1 MHRSHLHRY
10 HPHYKVGESF
20 PCICSITTQTQ
31 MSSLLFS
38 FVGTPTPVVVQKRR
52 QRIIRA
58 SSFRSFPSFSVLDE
72 SSSFSKQNKSNTEN
86 HTRVAGER
94 TNSMMI
100 RKRNNSNSNN
110 DNKIL
115 KRSLVL
121 VQTVLVLLSSSSFNA
136 YALEANEQTES
147 NAFVQTLL
155 QKTEEKREERQK
167 ERVLEYSKKNF
178 KDYLAFV
185 DNGRTAK
192 TENDVKIKE
201 WLEKNK

>member
-1 MHRSHLHRY
+1 M
-10 HPHYKVGESF
+10 F
-20 PCICSITTQTQ
+20 
-31 MSSLLFS
+31 
-38 FVGTPTPVVVQKRR
+38 
-52 QRIIRA
+52 
-58 SSFRSFPSFSVLDE
+58 
-72 SSSFSKQNKSNTEN
+72 
-86 HTRVAGER
+86 
-94 TNSMMI
+94 

-121 VQTVLVLLSSSSFNA
+121 VQTVLVLLSTSSIA
-136 YALEANEQTES
+136 HALEANEQTES

-185 DNGRTAK
+185 ENGRTAK

>member
-1 MHRSHLHRY
+1 M
-10 HPHYKVGESF
+10 F
-20 PCICSITTQTQ
+20 
-31 MSSLLFS
+31 
-38 FVGTPTPVVVQKRR
+38 
-52 QRIIRA
+52 
-58 SSFRSFPSFSVLDE
+58 
-72 SSSFSKQNKSNTEN
+72 
-86 HTRVAGER
+86 
-94 TNSMMI
+94 

-115 KRSLVL
+115 KSVLL
-121 VQTVLVLLSSSSFNA
+121 VQTVLVLLSTSSIA
-136 YALEANEQTES
+136 HALEANEQTES

-178 KDYLAFV
+178 KDYLSFV

>member
-1 MHRSHLHRY
+1 
-10 HPHYKVGESF
+10 
-20 PCICSITTQTQ
+20 

-38 FVGTPTPVVVQKRR
+38 SVGTPTPVVVQKRR

-58 SSFRSFPSFSVLDE
+58 HSSFRSFPSFSVLDE
-72 SSSFSKQNKSNTEN
+72 SSSFSTQNKSNN
-86 HTRVAGER
+86 VGER
-94 TNSMMI
+94 TETKMF
-100 RKRNNSNSNN
+100 RKRNNINSNN

-115 KRSLVL
+115 KSVLL
-121 VQTVLVLLSSSSFNA
+121 VQTVLVLLSTSSINA
-136 YALEANEQTES
+136 HALEANEQTES

-178 KDYLAFV
+178 KDYLSFV

>member
-1 MHRSHLHRY
+1 
-10 HPHYKVGESF
+10 
-20 PCICSITTQTQ
+20 

-38 FVGTPTPVVVQKRR
+38 SVGTPTPVVVQKRR

-58 SSFRSFPSFSVLDE
+58 HSSFRSFPSFSVLDV
-72 SSSFSKQNKSNTEN
+72 SSSFSTQNKSNTEN
-86 HTRVAGER
+86 LTRVSGER
-94 TNSMMI
+94 TNSMMF

-115 KRSLVL
+115 KSVLL
-121 VQTVLVLLSSSSFNA
+121 VQTVLVLLSTSSINA
-136 YALEANEQTES
+136 HALEANEQTES

>member
-1 MHRSHLHRY
+1 
-10 HPHYKVGESF
+10 
-20 PCICSITTQTQ
+20 

-38 FVGTPTPVVVQKRR
+38 SVGTPTPVVVQKRR

-58 SSFRSFPSFSVLDE
+58 HSSFRSYPSFSVLDE
-72 SSSFSKQNKSNTEN
+72 SSSFSTQNKSNTEN
-86 HTRVAGER
+86 LTRVAGER
-94 TNSMMI
+94 TETKMF

-115 KRSLVL
+115 KSVLL
-121 VQTVLVLLSSSSFNA
+121 VQTVLVLLSTSSIA
-136 YALEANEQTES
+136 HALEANEQTES

-178 KDYLAFV
+178 KAYLAFV

>member
-1 MHRSHLHRY
+1 
-10 HPHYKVGESF
+10 
-20 PCICSITTQTQ
+20 

-38 FVGTPTPVVVQKRR
+38 SVGTPTPVVVQKRR

-58 SSFRSFPSFSVLDE
+58 HSSFRAFLSFSVLDE
-72 SSSFSKQNKSNTEN
+72 SSSFSTQNKSNTEN
-86 HTRVAGER
+86 LTRVAGGER
-94 TNSMMI
+94 TNSMMF

-115 KRSLVL
+115 KSVLL
-121 VQTVLVLLSSSSFNA
+121 VQTVLVLLSTSSINA
-136 YALEANEQTES
+136 HALEANEQTES

>member
-1 MHRSHLHRY
+1 
-10 HPHYKVGESF
+10 
-20 PCICSITTQTQ
+20 

-38 FVGTPTPVVVQKRR
+38 SVGTPTPVVVQKRR

-58 SSFRSFPSFSVLDE
+58 HSSFRSFPSFSVLDE
-72 SSSFSKQNKSNTEN
+72 TASFSTQNKSNTEKP
-86 HTRVAGER
+86 TCVAGGER
-94 TNSMMI
+94 TNSMMF

-115 KRSLVL
+115 KSVLL
-121 VQTVLVLLSSSSFNA
+121 VQTVLVLLSTSSINA
-136 YALEANEQTES
+136 HALEANEQTES

-178 KDYLAFV
+178 KDYLSFV

>member
-1 MHRSHLHRY
+1 M
-10 HPHYKVGESF
+10 F
-20 PCICSITTQTQ
+20 
-31 MSSLLFS
+31 
-38 FVGTPTPVVVQKRR
+38 
-52 QRIIRA
+52 
-58 SSFRSFPSFSVLDE
+58 
-72 SSSFSKQNKSNTEN
+72 
-86 HTRVAGER
+86 
-94 TNSMMI
+94 

-115 KRSLVL
+115 KSVLL
-121 VQTVLVLLSSSSFNA
+121 VQTVLVLLSTSSIA
-136 YALEANEQTES
+136 HALEANEQTEL

>member
-1 MHRSHLHRY
+1 
-10 HPHYKVGESF
+10 
-20 PCICSITTQTQ
+20 

-38 FVGTPTPVVVQKRR
+38 SVGTPTPVVVQKRR

-58 SSFRSFPSFSVLDE
+58 HSSFRSFPSFSVLDE
-72 SSSFSKQNKSNTEN
+72 TASFSTQNKSNTEN
-86 HTRVAGER
+86 LKTRVAAGER
-94 TNSMMI
+94 TNSMMF

-115 KRSLVL
+115 KSVLVL
-121 VQTVLVLLSSSSFNA
+121 VQTVLVLLSTSSINA
-136 YALEANEQTES
+136 HALEANEQTES

>member
-1 MHRSHLHRY
+1 
-10 HPHYKVGESF
+10 
-20 PCICSITTQTQ
+20 

-38 FVGTPTPVVVQKRR
+38 PVGTPTPIVVQKRR

-58 SSFRSFPSFSVLDE
+58 SSFRAFPFSVLDQS
-72 SSSFSKQNKSNTEN
+72 SSSFSKQNKSNN
-86 HTRVAGER
+86 FHHTCVDGER
-94 TNSMMI
+94 TETMMI
-100 RKRNNSNSNN
+100 RKRNNNTMNN
-110 DNKIL
+110 ENKIL
-115 KRSLVL
+115 KSVLL
-121 VQTVLVLLSSSSFNA
+121 VQTVLVLLSSSSIA

-147 NAFVQTLL
+147 NPFVQTLL
-155 QKTEEKREERQK
+155 QKTEEKREEREK

>member
-1 MHRSHLHRY
+1 
-10 HPHYKVGESF
+10 
-20 PCICSITTQTQ
+20 

-38 FVGTPTPVVVQKRR
+38 SVGTPTPVVVQKRR

-58 SSFRSFPSFSVLDE
+58 HSSFRSFPSFSVLDE
-72 SSSFSKQNKSNTEN
+72 TASFSTQNKSNTEKP
-86 HTRVAGER
+86 TCVAAGER

-115 KRSLVL
+115 KSVLL
-121 VQTVLVLLSSSSFNA
+121 VQTVLVLLSTSSINA
-136 YALEANEQTES
+136 HALEANEQTES

>member
-1 MHRSHLHRY
+1 
-10 HPHYKVGESF
+10 
-20 PCICSITTQTQ
+20 
-31 MSSLLFS
+31 
-38 FVGTPTPVVVQKRR
+38 
-52 QRIIRA
+52 
-58 SSFRSFPSFSVLDE
+58 
-72 SSSFSKQNKSNTEN
+72 
-86 HTRVAGER
+86 
-94 TNSMMI
+94 MMI

-115 KRSLVL
+115 KSVLL
-121 VQTVLVLLSSSSFNA
+121 VQTVLVLLSTSSINA
-136 YALEANEQTES
+136 HALEANEQTES

-178 KDYLAFV
+178 KDYLSFV
-185 DNGRTAK
+185 DNGKTAK

>member
-1 MHRSHLHRY
+1 
-10 HPHYKVGESF
+10 
-20 PCICSITTQTQ
+20 

-38 FVGTPTPVVVQKRR
+38 SVGTPTPVVVQKRR

-58 SSFRSFPSFSVLDE
+58 HSSFRSFPSFSVLDE
-72 SSSFSKQNKSNTEN
+72 SSSFSTQNKSNTEKP
-86 HTRVAGER
+86 TCVAAGER

-115 KRSLVL
+115 KSVLL
-121 VQTVLVLLSSSSFNA
+121 VQTVLVLLSTSSINA
-136 YALEANEQTES
+136 HALEANEQTES

>member
-38 FVGTPTPVVVQKRR
+38 SVGTPTPVVVQKRR

-58 SSFRSFPSFSVLDE
+58 HSSFRSFPSFSVLDE
-72 SSSFSKQNKSNTEN
+72 SSSFSTQNKSNN
-86 HTRVAGER
+86 VGER
-94 TNSMMI
+94 TETKMF
-100 RKRNNSNSNN
+100 RKRNNINSNN

-115 KRSLVL
+115 KSVLL
-121 VQTVLVLLSSSSFNA
+121 VQTVLVLLSTSSINA
-136 YALEANEQTES
+136 HALEANEQTES

>member
-1 MHRSHLHRY
+1 M
-10 HPHYKVGESF
+10 F
-20 PCICSITTQTQ
+20 
-31 MSSLLFS
+31 
-38 FVGTPTPVVVQKRR
+38 
-52 QRIIRA
+52 
-58 SSFRSFPSFSVLDE
+58 
-72 SSSFSKQNKSNTEN
+72 
-86 HTRVAGER
+86 
-94 TNSMMI
+94 

-115 KRSLVL
+115 KSVLL
-121 VQTVLVLLSSSSFNA
+121 VQTVLVLLSTSSIA
-136 YALEANEQTES
+136 HALEANEQTES

-178 KDYLAFV
+178 KDCLAFV

>member
-1 MHRSHLHRY
+1 M
-10 HPHYKVGESF
+10 F
-20 PCICSITTQTQ
+20 
-31 MSSLLFS
+31 
-38 FVGTPTPVVVQKRR
+38 
-52 QRIIRA
+52 
-58 SSFRSFPSFSVLDE
+58 
-72 SSSFSKQNKSNTEN
+72 
-86 HTRVAGER
+86 
-94 TNSMMI
+94 

-121 VQTVLVLLSSSSFNA
+121 VQTVLVLLSTSSFNA

-178 KDYLAFV
+178 KDYLSFV

>member
-1 MHRSHLHRY
+1 
-10 HPHYKVGESF
+10 
-20 PCICSITTQTQ
+20 

-38 FVGTPTPVVVQKRR
+38 SVGTPTPVVVQKRR

-72 SSSFSKQNKSNTEN
+72 SSSFSTQNKSNN
-86 HTRVAGER
+86 VGER
-94 TNSMMI
+94 TETKMF
-100 RKRNNSNSNN
+100 RKRNNINSNN

-115 KRSLVL
+115 KSVLVL
-121 VQTVLVLLSSSSFNA
+121 VQTVLVLLSTSSINA
-136 YALEANEQTES
+136 HALEANEQTES

>member
-1 MHRSHLHRY
+1 
-10 HPHYKVGESF
+10 
-20 PCICSITTQTQ
+20 

-38 FVGTPTPVVVQKRR
+38 SVGTPTPVVVQKRR

-58 SSFRSFPSFSVLDE
+58 HSSFRSFPSFSVLDE
-72 SSSFSKQNKSNTEN
+72 SSSFSTQNKSNTEKP
-86 HTRVAGER
+86 TCVAAGER

-115 KRSLVL
+115 KSVLL
-121 VQTVLVLLSSSSFNA
+121 VQTVLVLLSTSSINA
-136 YALEANEQTES
+136 HALEANEQTES

-178 KDYLAFV
+178 KDYLSFV
-185 DNGRTAK
+185 DNGKTAK

>member
-1 MHRSHLHRY
+1 M
-10 HPHYKVGESF
+10 F
-20 PCICSITTQTQ
+20 
-31 MSSLLFS
+31 
-38 FVGTPTPVVVQKRR
+38 
-52 QRIIRA
+52 
-58 SSFRSFPSFSVLDE
+58 
-72 SSSFSKQNKSNTEN
+72 
-86 HTRVAGER
+86 
-94 TNSMMI
+94 

-115 KRSLVL
+115 KSVLL
-121 VQTVLVLLSSSSFNA
+121 VQTVLVLLSTSSIA
-136 YALEANEQTES
+136 HALEANEQTES

-178 KDYLAFV
+178 KDYLGFV

>member
-1 MHRSHLHRY
+1 
-10 HPHYKVGESF
+10 
-20 PCICSITTQTQ
+20 

-38 FVGTPTPVVVQKRR
+38 SVGTPTPVVVQKRR

-58 SSFRSFPSFSVLDE
+58 HSSFRSFPSFSVLDE
-72 SSSFSKQNKSNTEN
+72 SSSFSKQNKSNTEKP
-86 HTRVAGER
+86 TRVAGER
-94 TNSMMI
+94 TNSVMF

-115 KRSLVL
+115 KSVLL
-121 VQTVLVLLSSSSFNA
+121 VQTVLVLLSSSSINA
-136 YALEANEQTES
+136 HALEANEQTES

>member
-1 MHRSHLHRY
+1 
-10 HPHYKVGESF
+10 
-20 PCICSITTQTQ
+20 

-38 FVGTPTPVVVQKRR
+38 SVGTPTPVVVQKRR

-58 SSFRSFPSFSVLDE
+58 HSSFRSFPSFSVLDE
-72 SSSFSKQNKSNTEN
+72 TASFSTQNKSNTEN
-86 HTRVAGER
+86 LTRVAGGER
-94 TNSMMI
+94 TNSMMF

-115 KRSLVL
+115 KSVLVL
-121 VQTVLVLLSSSSFNA
+121 VQTVLVLLSTSSINA
-136 YALEANEQTES
+136 HALEANEQTES

-178 KDYLAFV
+178 KDYLSFV

>member
-1 MHRSHLHRY
+1 M
-10 HPHYKVGESF
+10 F
-20 PCICSITTQTQ
+20 
-31 MSSLLFS
+31 
-38 FVGTPTPVVVQKRR
+38 
-52 QRIIRA
+52 
-58 SSFRSFPSFSVLDE
+58 
-72 SSSFSKQNKSNTEN
+72 
-86 HTRVAGER
+86 
-94 TNSMMI
+94 

-115 KRSLVL
+115 KSVLVL
-121 VQTVLVLLSSSSFNA
+121 VQTVLVLLSTSSIA
-136 YALEANEQTES
+136 HALEANEQTES

-178 KDYLAFV
+178 KDYLSFV

>member
-1 MHRSHLHRY
+1 
-10 HPHYKVGESF
+10 
-20 PCICSITTQTQ
+20 

-38 FVGTPTPVVVQKRR
+38 SVGTSTPVVVQKRR

-58 SSFRSFPSFSVLDE
+58 HSSFRSFPSFSVLDE
-72 SSSFSKQNKSNTEN
+72 LSSFSTQNKSNTEKPK
-86 HTRVAGER
+86 TRVAGRER

-115 KRSLVL
+115 KSVLL
-121 VQTVLVLLSSSSFNA
+121 VQTVLVLLSTSSIA
-136 YALEANEQTES
+136 HALEANEQTES

>member
-1 MHRSHLHRY
+1 
-10 HPHYKVGESF
+10 
-20 PCICSITTQTQ
+20 

-38 FVGTPTPVVVQKRR
+38 SVGTPTPVVVQKRR

-58 SSFRSFPSFSVLDE
+58 HSSFRSFPSFSVLDE
-72 SSSFSKQNKSNTEN
+72 TASFSTQNKSNTEN
-86 HTRVAGER
+86 LKTRVAAGER
-94 TNSMMI
+94 TNSMMF

-115 KRSLVL
+115 KSVLVL
-121 VQTVLVLLSSSSFNA
+121 VQTVLVLLSTSSINA
-136 YALEANEQTES
+136 HALEANEQTES

-178 KDYLAFV
+178 KDYLNFV

>member
-1 MHRSHLHRY
+1 
-10 HPHYKVGESF
+10 
-20 PCICSITTQTQ
+20 

-38 FVGTPTPVVVQKRR
+38 SVGTSTPVVVQKRR

-58 SSFRSFPSFSVLDE
+58 HSSFRSFPSFSVLDE
-72 SSSFSKQNKSNTEN
+72 SSSFSTQNKSNTEN
-86 HTRVAGER
+86 LTRVAGER
-94 TNSMMI
+94 TETKMF

-115 KRSLVL
+115 KSVLL
-121 VQTVLVLLSSSSFNA
+121 VQTVLVLLSTSSIA
-136 YALEANEQTES
+136 HALEANEQTES

>member
-1 MHRSHLHRY
+1 
-10 HPHYKVGESF
+10 
-20 PCICSITTQTQ
+20 

-38 FVGTPTPVVVQKRR
+38 SVGTPTPVVVQKRR

-58 SSFRSFPSFSVLDE
+58 HSSFRSFPSFSVLDE
-72 SSSFSKQNKSNTEN
+72 SSSFSTQNKSNTEKP
-86 HTRVAGER
+86 TCVSGER
-94 TNSMMI
+94 TETKMF
-100 RKRNNSNSNN
+100 RKWNNSNSNN

-115 KRSLVL
+115 KSVLL
-121 VQTVLVLLSSSSFNA
+121 VQTVLVLLSTSSINA
-136 YALEANEQTES
+136 HALEANEQTES

>member
-1 MHRSHLHRY
+1 
-10 HPHYKVGESF
+10 
-20 PCICSITTQTQ
+20 

-38 FVGTPTPVVVQKRR
+38 SVGTPTPVVVQKRR

-58 SSFRSFPSFSVLDE
+58 HSSFRSFPSFSVLDE
-72 SSSFSKQNKSNTEN
+72 SSSFSKQNKSNTEK
-86 HTRVAGER
+86 HTCVAGER
-94 TNSMMI
+94 TNSMMF

-115 KRSLVL
+115 KSVLL

-136 YALEANEQTES
+136 HALEANEQTES

>member
-1 MHRSHLHRY
+1 
-10 HPHYKVGESF
+10 
-20 PCICSITTQTQ
+20 

-38 FVGTPTPVVVQKRR
+38 SVGTPTPVVVQKRR

-58 SSFRSFPSFSVLDE
+58 HSSFRAFPSFSVLDE
-72 SSSFSKQNKSNTEN
+72 SSSFSTQNKSNTEN
-86 HTRVAGER
+86 LTRVAGER
-94 TNSMMI
+94 TETKMF

-121 VQTVLVLLSSSSFNA
+121 VQTVLVLLSTSSFNA

-167 ERVLEYSKKNF
+167 ERVRSPQLS
-178 KDYLAFV
+178 
-185 DNGRTAK
+185 T
-192 TENDVKIKE
+192 I
-201 WLEKNK
+201 

>member
-1 MHRSHLHRY
+1 
-10 HPHYKVGESF
+10 
-20 PCICSITTQTQ
+20 

-38 FVGTPTPVVVQKRR
+38 SVGTPTPVVVQKRR

-58 SSFRSFPSFSVLDE
+58 HSSFRAFPSFSVLDE
-72 SSSFSKQNKSNTEN
+72 SSSFSTQNKSNTEKP
-86 HTRVAGER
+86 TCVAGGER
-94 TNSMMI
+94 TETKMF

-115 KRSLVL
+115 KSVLL
-121 VQTVLVLLSSSSFNA
+121 VQTVLVLLSTSSIA
-136 YALEANEQTES
+136 HALEANEQTES

>member
-1 MHRSHLHRY
+1 
-10 HPHYKVGESF
+10 
-20 PCICSITTQTQ
+20 
-31 MSSLLFS
+31 
-38 FVGTPTPVVVQKRR
+38 
-52 QRIIRA
+52 
-58 SSFRSFPSFSVLDE
+58 
-72 SSSFSKQNKSNTEN
+72 
-86 HTRVAGER
+86 
-94 TNSMMI
+94 MMI
-100 RKRNNSNSNN
+100 RKRNNINSNN

-115 KRSLVL
+115 KSVL
-121 VQTVLVLLSSSSFNA
+121 VQSVLVLLSTSSFNA
-136 YALEANEQTES
+136 HALEANEQTES

>member
-1 MHRSHLHRY
+1 
-10 HPHYKVGESF
+10 
-20 PCICSITTQTQ
+20 
-31 MSSLLFS
+31 
-38 FVGTPTPVVVQKRR
+38 
-52 QRIIRA
+52 
-58 SSFRSFPSFSVLDE
+58 
-72 SSSFSKQNKSNTEN
+72 
-86 HTRVAGER
+86 
-94 TNSMMI
+94 MMI
-100 RKRNNSNSNN
+100 RKRNNNTMNN
-110 DNKIL
+110 ENKIL
-115 KRSLVL
+115 KSVLL
-121 VQTVLVLLSSSSFNA
+121 VQTVLVLLSSSSIA

>member
-1 MHRSHLHRY
+1 
-10 HPHYKVGESF
+10 
-20 PCICSITTQTQ
+20 

-38 FVGTPTPVVVQKRR
+38 SVGTPTPVVVQKRR

-58 SSFRSFPSFSVLDE
+58 HSSFRAFPSFSVLDE
-72 SSSFSKQNKSNTEN
+72 SSSFSTQNKSNTEN
-86 HTRVAGER
+86 LTRVAGER
-94 TNSMMI
+94 TETKMF

-115 KRSLVL
+115 KSVLVL
-121 VQTVLVLLSSSSFNA
+121 VQTVLVLLSTSSINA
-136 YALEANEQTES
+136 HALEANEQTES

>member
-1 MHRSHLHRY
+1 
-10 HPHYKVGESF
+10 
-20 PCICSITTQTQ
+20 

-38 FVGTPTPVVVQKRR
+38 PVGTPTPVVVQKRR

-115 KRSLVL
+115 KSVLL
-121 VQTVLVLLSSSSFNA
+121 VQTVLVLLSTSSINA
-136 YALEANEQTES
+136 HALEANEQTES

>member
-1 MHRSHLHRY
+1 M
-10 HPHYKVGESF
+10 F
-20 PCICSITTQTQ
+20 
-31 MSSLLFS
+31 
-38 FVGTPTPVVVQKRR
+38 
-52 QRIIRA
+52 
-58 SSFRSFPSFSVLDE
+58 
-72 SSSFSKQNKSNTEN
+72 
-86 HTRVAGER
+86 
-94 TNSMMI
+94 

-115 KRSLVL
+115 KSVLL
-121 VQTVLVLLSSSSFNA
+121 VQTVLVLLSTSSIA
-136 YALEANEQTES
+136 HALEANEQTES

-178 KDYLAFV
+178 KDYLTFV
-185 DNGRTAK
+185 DNGRIAK